1 MSEVRFRVRSSGGEG
16 GNMPVVY
23 RRCGGLDVHKDS
35 ITATVLVFGEEGQ
48 REVRK
53 KEFGTHWKELQRLGK
68 WLRACRV
75 ERVAMESTGVYWK
88 PVWNVLEKSLGLVL
102 ANPYQVKNIP
112 SQKTDRRDSEW
123 IADLLAHDLIRP
135 SFVPAPEIRHVREL
149 TRYRVQLA
157 GERNRVHNRIH
168 KVLEDANLKLDTVL
182 SDLLGVSGRAMLRAI
197 VNGHCDPGWLADY
210 ARGSLRGKREQ
221 LELVLRGDIR
231 DHHRYLLGELLAD
244 LEFIESKI
252 LRLDQELL
260 GRMQPYQDA
269 VNRLCTIP
277 GVDILTAWTLLA
289 ELGPDVT
296 VFPDA
301 AHAASWAGLCPG
313 NHESAGKRLSSRTR
327 KGNRWLRRALCQ
339 SAWAVTRK
347 KNCYLAA
354 HFYRRAAQ
362 HGVKKA
368 IVATAHQL
376 LIIAYH
382 LLRDRTVY
390 RELGG
395 NFYDRLHPERTQN
408 RLIRRLERLGLQ
420 VVVRPQTQT
429 AEPPVP
435 KHARGRP
442 CKCFERG
449 IPCKHRH

>member
-1 MSEVRFRVRSSGGEG
+1 MQ
-16 GNMPVVY
+16 VVY
-23 RRCGGLDVHKDS
+23 RRCGGLDVHKDT
-35 ITATVLVFGEEGQ
+35 ITATVLVFGEEGE

-88 PVWNVLEKSLGLVL
+88 PVWNVLERSLPMVL

-112 SQKTDRRDSEW
+112 SRKTDRRDSEW

-135 SFVPAPEIRHVREL
+135 SFVPPPEVRQLREL
-149 TRYRVQLA
+149 TRYRVQLT

-168 KVLEDANLKLDTVL
+168 KVLEDANIKLDTVL

-197 VNGHCDPGWLADY
+197 VNGQCDPGWLADY

-221 LELVLRGDIR
+221 LELVLRGQIQ
-231 DHHRYLLGELLAD
+231 DHHRYLLGELLVD
-244 LEFIESKI
+244 LEFVESKI
-252 LRLDQELL
+252 VRLEQEILR
-260 GRMQPYQDA
+260 RMEPYRDLID
-269 VNRLCTIP
+269 RLCSIP
-277 GVDILTAWTLLA
+277 GVDILTSWTLIA
-289 ELGPDVT
+289 ELGPDMT

-313 NHESAGKRLSSRTR
+313 NRESAGKRLSGRTR

-339 SAWAVTRK
+339 SAWAVTHKRD
-347 KNCYLAA
+347 CYLTA

-376 LIIAYH
+376 LIVAYH
-382 LLRDRTVY
+382 LLRDGTVY

-395 NFYDRLHPERTQN
+395 NFYDSLHPQRTQN
-408 RLIRRLERLGLQ
+408 RLVRRLERLGLE
-420 VVVRPQTQT
+420 VIVRPQPPLT
-429 AEPPVP
+429 EPPLA
-435 KHARGRP
+435 KRSRGRP
-442 CKCFERG
+442 CKCSQRG
-449 IPCKHRH
+449 IDCKHKH

>member
-1 MSEVRFRVRSSGGEG
+1 MSEVRFGVHSSGGEG
-16 GNMPVVY
+16 GNMQVVY
-23 RRCGGLDVHKDS
+23 RRCGGLDVHKDT

-48 REVRK
+48 RDVRK
-53 KEFGTHWKELQRLGK
+53 QEFGTHWKELQRLGK

-88 PVWNVLEKSLGLVL
+88 PVWNVLEKSLALVL

-123 IADLLAHDLIRP
+123 IADLLAHGLIRP
-135 SFVPAPEIRHVREL
+135 SFVPAPEIRQVREL
-149 TRYRVQLA
+149 TRYRVQLT

-221 LELVLRGDIR
+221 LELALRGDIR

-260 GRMQPYQDA
+260 ARMQPHQDA
-269 VNRLCTIP
+269 VNRLCSIP

-296 VFPDA
+296 AFPDA

-313 NHESAGKRLSSRTR
+313 SRESAGKRLSSRTR

-347 KNCYLAA
+347 KNCYLTA

-376 LIIAYH
+376 LIIAYY
-382 LLRDRTVY
+382 LLRDRTFY

-395 NFYDRLHPERTQN
+395 DFFDRLHPLRTQN
-408 RLIRRLERLGLQ
+408 RLVRRLQRLGLQ
-420 VVVRPQTQT
+420 VVVRPQPPTP
-429 AEPPVP
+429 EPPP
-435 KHARGRP
+435 STCRRGRP
-442 CKCFERG
+442 CKCSERG
-449 IPCKHRH
+449 IDCKHKH

>member
-1 MSEVRFRVRSSGGEG
+1 MSEVRFRVRSAGGEG
-16 GNMPVVY
+16 GNMQVVY

-35 ITATVLVFGEEGQ
+35 VTATVLVFGEAGE

-53 KEFGTHWKELQRLGK
+53 KQFGTHWKGLQRLGQ
-68 WLRACRV
+68 WLRASKV

-88 PVWNVLEKSLGLVL
+88 PVWNVLERSLPLVL
-102 ANPYQVKNIP
+102 ANPHQVKNIP

-135 SFVPAPEIRHVREL
+135 SFVPPPEIRQLREL
-149 TRYRVQLA
+149 TRYRVQLT
-157 GERNRVHNRIH
+157 GDNRVHNRIH
-168 KVLEDANLKLDTVL
+168 KVLEDANIKLDTVL
-182 SDLLGVSGRAMLRAI
+182 SDLLGVSGRAMLQAM
-197 VNGHCDPGWLADY
+197 VKGHCDPGWLADY

-252 LRLDQELL
+252 VRLDQELL
-260 GRMQPYQDA
+260 RRMEPYQEL

-277 GVDILTAWTLLA
+277 GVEVLTAWTLIA
-289 ELGPDVT
+289 ELGADMS

-301 AHAASWAGLCPG
+301 AHAASWAGLCPS
-313 NHESAGKRLSSRTR
+313 NRESAGKRLSSRTK
-327 KGNRWLRRALCQ
+327 KGKRWLRRALCQ
-339 SAWAVTRK
+339 SAWAVTHK
-347 KNCYLAA
+347 KDCYLTA
-354 HFYRRAAQ
+354 HFYRRAAL
-362 HGVKKA
+362 HGLKKA
-368 IVATAHQL
+368 IIATAHQL

-382 LLRDRTVY
+382 LLCDRTVY

-395 NFYDRLHPERTQN
+395 DFYDQLHPQRTQN

-420 VVVRPQTQT
+420 VVVRPQKPSP
-429 AEPPVP
+429 EPPLP
-435 KHARGRP
+435 ARPRGRP
-442 CKCFERG
+442 CKCSQRG
-449 IPCKHRH
+449 IACKHRKL